1 VGWLKSYHRRSRTY
15 TSKHLE
21 ANLRL
26 SLDTKSPLSFV
37 RRAAQNCFRFM
48 QDYRNGLKGSLLE
61 YAVKKYTSHRAI
73 PGNVFLSIEAD
84 FEEAKKIKVEKSKT

>member
-1 VGWLKSYHRRSRTY
+1 
-15 TSKHLE
+15 
-21 ANLRL
+21 
-26 SLDTKSPLSFV
+26 
-37 RRAAQNCFRFM
+37 M